1 MTLNAIRNVFL
12 GVFLSASFFIS
23 AQENHS
29 ESHEEKKFDPKEMI
43 MHHIKDAYGF
53 HIIDINDHAISIPL
67 PVILWTE
74 NGLTTFMSSEFHH
87 DSEGKVV
94 VEKNGGKFVN
104 YHEKVYQ
111 LNAGE
116 TALIVG
122 EDHYPVNAQKPWD
135 ISITKN
141 VFM

>member
-1 MTLNAIRNVFL
+1 
-12 GVFLSASFFIS
+12 
-23 AQENHS
+23 
-29 ESHEEKKFDPKEMI
+29 MI

-94 VEKNGGKFVN
+94 VEKTGVN
-104 YHEKVYQ
+104 
-111 LNAGE
+111 L
-116 TALIVG
+116 
-122 EDHYPVNAQKPWD
+122 
-135 ISITKN
+135 
-141 VFM
+141 